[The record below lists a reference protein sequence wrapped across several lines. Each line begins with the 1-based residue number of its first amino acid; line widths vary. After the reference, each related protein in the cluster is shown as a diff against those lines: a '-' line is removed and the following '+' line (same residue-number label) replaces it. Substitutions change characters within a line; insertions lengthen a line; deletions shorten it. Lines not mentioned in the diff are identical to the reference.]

1 MYRNPAWMYCV
12 PVLIWLYKFLLCF
25 PINVSASYY
34 KVDCTSFMGNSRGG
48 LNSSSYYENKVC
60 NNRRKINCVDADE
73 PCIPWAWDSNM
84 KQCWGPGCNI
94 TKHDSLE
101 ERTSSAFIL
110 VFPPFFLVI
119 HTSSQTTQE
128 VCTNLRGESGMGKQN
143 EICSK
148 GLCMFYFSSSWKLS
162 VALWNK
168 ISFAGRKLYNQDRKS
183 VV

>member
-110 VFPPFFLVI
+110 VFPPFFSCNTHQQPD
-119 HTSSQTTQE
+119 HTGSLHRSTWWKWD
-128 VCTNLRGESGMGKQN
+128 GEAERDLQQ
-143 EICSK
+143 
-148 GLCMFYFSSSWKLS
+148 
-162 VALWNK
+162 
-168 ISFAGRKLYNQDRKS
+168 R
-183 VV
+183 VVHVLFLQQLEA